1 MFDRW
6 RNSHGFGVHS
16 PFGYQ
21 LVERVVRPCRGYAYY
36 AYDDI
41 DRACSSSEHRI
52 ADKAKMLL
60 RLVCFLRP
68 RKVFLPDY
76 AHKAFFIAMKSPDS
90 KIRFIRNAD
99 KAVSDCDIIATRGDE
114 VPLEDLRSFMSLPD
128 RTLLI
133 KDAPQNW
140 CDSVFEAMNEGIM
153 IRGRRNAICIS
164 RSGMQKVSYLMY
176 I

>member
-6 RNSHGFGVHS
+6 RNSHGFGAHS

-41 DRACSSSEHRI
+41 DRV
-52 ADKAKMLL
+52 MLIFGTQNRRQGENAFTSCL
-60 RLVCFLRP
+60 LLRP

-114 VPLEDLRSFMSLPD
+114 IPSSRIYMSLCHARQD
-128 RTLLI
+128 ATDKRCSRKTGATL
-133 KDAPQNW
+133 
-140 CDSVFEAMNEGIM
+140 F
-153 IRGRRNAICIS
+153 S
-164 RSGMQKVSYLMY
+164 RQ
-176 I
+176 

>member
-60 RLVCFLRP
+60 RL
-68 RKVFLPDY
+68 
-76 AHKAFFIAMKSPDS
+76 FFVRGKCSCLITHTKRFSSP
-90 KIRFIRNAD
+90 
-99 KAVSDCDIIATRGDE
+99 
-114 VPLEDLRSFMSLPD
+114 
-128 RTLLI
+128 
-133 KDAPQNW
+133 
-140 CDSVFEAMNEGIM
+140 
-153 IRGRRNAICIS
+153 
-164 RSGMQKVSYLMY
+164 
-176 I
+176 

>member
-21 LVERVVRPCRGYAYY
+21 LVERVVRRCRGYAYY

-41 DRACSSSEHRI
+41 DRACSPSEHRI

-68 RKVFLPDY
+68 VKVFLPAC
-76 AHKAFFIAMKSPDS
+76 AHKAFLIAIKRADS
-90 KIRFIRNAD
+90 KTRFIRNAD
-99 KAVSDCDIIATRGDE
+99 KAVSDCDMIATRGDE
-114 VPLEDLRSFMSLPD
+114 IPLEWLCSFMSLPD

-133 KDAPQNW
+133 NDAPQKW
-140 CDSVFEAMNEGIM
+140 CDTVFEAMNEGIM
-153 IRGRRNAICIS
+153 IRGRHNAIFIS

>member
-1 MFDRW
+1 MA
-6 RNSHGFGVHS
+6 SALHS

-41 DRACSSSEHRI
+41 DRVCSSSEHRI

-99 KAVSDCDIIATRGDE
+99 KAVSDCDIIATRGMKYL
-114 VPLEDLRSFMSLPD
+114 LEDLHVLYVTPD

-133 KDAPQNW
+133 KDAPQKLVRLCFRGNERGNH
-140 CDSVFEAMNEGIM
+140 DSRQTQRHLHFQK
-153 IRGRRNAICIS
+153 RNAES
-164 RSGMQKVSYLMY
+164 TSYLMY

>member
-68 RKVFLPDY
+68 RTGG
-76 AHKAFFIAMKSPDS
+76 S
-90 KIRFIRNAD
+90 IRANLNFVLNRIMIQ
-99 KAVSDCDIIATRGDE
+99 SIATK
-114 VPLEDLRSFMSLPD
+114 S
-128 RTLLI
+128 
-133 KDAPQNW
+133 
-140 CDSVFEAMNEGIM
+140 
-153 IRGRRNAICIS
+153 
-164 RSGMQKVSYLMY
+164 
-176 I
+176 